1 MRERGI
7 ECFLP
12 LYRSIRRWKDR
23 RKQLELPLFPGY
35 VFVRIPLRS
44 RLGVLTIPGVTQL
57 VTFGGVPA
65 ALPDQEIEALRDCLA
80 RKGCME
86 PHPYLRGGRRVRV
99 CNGPVAGA
107 TGLLV
112 RRKDKFRLVLS
123 IDLLMRSVAVEVDE
137 CDVEPLT

>member
-1 MRERGI
+1 MLETEALCISGVGNAVVGVPGPAQFSAEPRWYAAYTHARHEKRVDAQLRERGL
-7 ECFLP
+7 ESFLP

-44 RLGVLTIPGVTQL
+44 RLEVLTIPGVTQL

-86 PHPYLRGGRRVRV
+86 PHPYL
-99 CNGPVAGA
+99 
-107 TGLLV
+107 
-112 RRKDKFRLVLS
+112 
-123 IDLLMRSVAVEVDE
+123 
-137 CDVEPLT
+137 